1 TNNLETAIASSR
13 VVSMP
18 GSQWL
23 GVQHVARNVVLFNGM
38 PNQDV
43 VPQMEIDLGEG
54 NAPAWRGSTI
64 ALLVRYPLKEVGN
77 TIAGLQVRAELGSDI
92 QDPTGIAGIHLQ
104 SVTSDPD
111 AFRRACYYM
120 TSTDARVVAYKDDP

>member
-1 TNNLETAIASSR
+1 
-13 VVSMP
+13 
-18 GSQWL
+18 
-23 GVQHVARNVVLFNGM
+23 
-38 PNQDV
+38 
-43 VPQMEIDLGEG
+43 G

-120 TSTDARVVAYKDDP
+120 TSTDARVVAYKDDPTDQADVYKFDTREVRDLGSIEVDGPFDGARFTTVIADRPDFIPDTEAFT